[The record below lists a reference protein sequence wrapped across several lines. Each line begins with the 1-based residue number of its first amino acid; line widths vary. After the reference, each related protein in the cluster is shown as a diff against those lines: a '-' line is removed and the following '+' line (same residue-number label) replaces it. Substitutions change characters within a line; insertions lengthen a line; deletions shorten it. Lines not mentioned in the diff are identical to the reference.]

1 MKRNYY
7 KNLKK
12 IKKLNEKT
20 YREEIKSELS
30 EISDNIKYIL
40 SDIKDDDTYLD
51 LNYDFFVMNSGKR
64 YIYVRFSKILL
75 DSDEGRILTK
85 NGAKLIMILFN
96 TICAYLESINYT
108 LSFPMQHKFIRFNS
122 NDKNFFSSIDDKLL
136 SRNINEFQH
145 HLELISLDNRSKI
158 ACIDHSFSL
167 QFFKK
172 IT

>member
-7 KNLKK
+7 KNLKE

-20 YREEIKSELS
+20 YREEIKSEIS

-51 LNYDFFVMNSGKR
+51 LNYDFFVINSGKR
-64 YIYVRFSKILL
+64 YISIKFSKILL
-75 DSDEGRILTK
+75 DSDDGRILTK

-96 TICAYLESINYT
+96 TICAYLESINYR
-108 LSFPMQHKFIRFNS
+108 LSFPIQHKFINQ
-122 NDKNFFSSIDDKLL
+122 DFFSSMGDKLL
-136 SRNINEFQH
+136 SNNINEFQH
-145 HLELISLDNRSKI
+145 HLELISSDNNFRT

-172 IT
+172 NYIGFL